1 VVAVGSGQ
9 ANSTLALLNFVPAG
23 DHIASASTLIRRHIH
38 VRLYVHR
45 SGYFSGLRA

>member
-1 VVAVGSGQ
+1 VVAVGSQ
-9 ANSTLALLNFVPAG
+9 AASTLALLNIVRAG

-38 VRLYVHR
+38 VRLHVHR